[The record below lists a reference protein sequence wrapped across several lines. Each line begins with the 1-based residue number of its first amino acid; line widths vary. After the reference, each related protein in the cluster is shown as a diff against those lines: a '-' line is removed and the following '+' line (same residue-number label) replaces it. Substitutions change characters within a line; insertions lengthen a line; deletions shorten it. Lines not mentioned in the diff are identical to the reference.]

1 VLAHRVRYA
10 HRRLWTD
17 LVDGRALRRADAFE
31 RDRVESLLDLLGLSP
46 IAEHSVAGL
55 PLGISRRVEVAR
67 ALANG
72 PTVVLL
78 DEPCA
83 GLDPRETEQFTK
95 ALVRVVADS
104 GVSMLMVE
112 HDVGVVLE
120 LSQRVFVL
128 DFGLMI
134 ASGRPD
140 EIRRNVAVR
149 AAYLGDEHVD
159 TGDATVERVVPE

>member
-1 VLAHRVRYA
+1 
-10 HRRLWTD
+10 
-17 LVDGRALRRADAFE
+17 
-31 RDRVESLLDLLGLSP
+31 
-46 IAEHSVAGL
+46 
-55 PLGISRRVEVAR
+55 VAR

-83 GLDPRETEQFTK
+83 GLDPRETEQFTT

-149 AAYLGDEHVD
+149 AAYLGDEQVVA
-159 TGDATVERVVPE
+159 GDATTVDLAVPE